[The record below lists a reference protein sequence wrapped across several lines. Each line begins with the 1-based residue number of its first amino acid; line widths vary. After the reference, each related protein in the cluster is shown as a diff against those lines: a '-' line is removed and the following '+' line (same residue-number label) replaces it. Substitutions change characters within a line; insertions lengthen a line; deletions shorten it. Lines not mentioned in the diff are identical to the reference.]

1 MRQRGHGVLAVS
13 ARTSHVKRLTIIEV
27 PCSLMEMVR
36 RLKSMRTD
44 SKRLLESNSL
54 GHGDAQSTPG
64 SQAVGG
70 VSPQG
75 SRAGR
80 METFSPLISAADP
93 SPEGVNRKMS
103 QVNTSFNQSEN
114 SLNSFRSVQSAQTG
128 KSPGTTPQMAA
139 RRGMIRAQS
148 SNWRSTKPR

>member
-1 MRQRGHGVLAVS
+1 
-13 ARTSHVKRLTIIEV
+13 
-27 PCSLMEMVR
+27 MEMVR

-44 SKRLLESNSL
+44 SKKLLESNSL
-54 GHGDAQSTPG
+54 SHGDAQSTPG

-70 VSPQG
+70 VSPPG

-80 METFSPLISAADP
+80 METFSPLNSAEP
-93 SPEGVNRKMS
+93 SPEGVNRKIS
-103 QVNTSFNQSEN
+103 QVNTSFNQSAN

-148 SNWRSTKPR
+148 SNWRSTKPK